1 MAFILVFNN
10 VVDDIGDAG
19 NETGHNTLSSRK
31 SFAKFRLSMFRKT
44 IFAPIWKR

>member
-10 VVDDIGDAG
+10 IVDDIGDAG

-31 SFAKFRLSMFRKT
+31 SLRQIEISPLDVS
-44 IFAPIWKR
+44 